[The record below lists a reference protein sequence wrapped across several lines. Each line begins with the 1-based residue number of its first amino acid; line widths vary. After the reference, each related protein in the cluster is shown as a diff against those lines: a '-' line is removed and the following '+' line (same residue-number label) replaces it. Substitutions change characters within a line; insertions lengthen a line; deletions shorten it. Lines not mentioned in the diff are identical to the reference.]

1 MNSIFKIAFVSIILC
16 LGACALRHND
26 YSEFKD
32 IDSEGW
38 QYGDTLTFKPTI
50 TDSLADGK
58 LMLAVRHSNAYQY
71 ANLWLEISYPMA
83 DTIIADTIN
92 VKLADVYGRWYGKGL
107 GVSFQ
112 KSDTLSRNFKLHRDT
127 PIKLRHIM
135 RVDTL
140 SAIEQVGITFIA
152 NEQ

>member
-83 DTIIADTIN
+83 DTI
-92 VKLADVYGRWYGKGL
+92 ADVYGRWYGKGL

-112 KSDTLSRNFKLHRDT
+112 KSDTLNRNFKLHRDT